1 MHERARFLI
10 VVLANAI
17 EAKPGDVDLDLEVP
31 MKSKGIGLSS
41 EVDRVGARGAL
52 AVVMRISSVD
62 VEDLSC
68 RMA

>member
-41 EVDRVGARGAL
+41 EVDRVGTGGAL
-52 AVVMRISSVD
+52 AV
-62 VEDLSC
+62 
-68 RMA
+68 